1 MNLNLPPELPRTSQ
15 TAGLCLL
22 AALAVSALSS
32 CDKIKQEWKTATT
45 DQPGDAPVPLT
56 GRLAFKLM
64 AYDHGKLQLALPLA
78 VLQKRVNGSQPRVSD
93 PLQQTTVV
101 YEGMATEQVLDSL
114 YGTNWRTAATVA
126 LRTAA
131 GLPVLIS
138 SARLQEHRS
147 FLVWRRMDRPDF
159 VIARKGVRGPATP
172 AGPLYLVWENIQ
184 DEVSRREGALGWVP
198 GVQAID
204 LVDARADAEA
214 LKLPDDVA
222 AEISSGAQLFRS
234 HCLQCH
240 TLNGVGNPVGPEL
253 NYPASVTEYFAAA
266 WLIKYIDR
274 PSQVRYGSAM
284 PGLPGDLHERDKAI
298 QHVVAYLS
306 YMAKHK
312 AAPVATEAQPVEEDS
327 EASSAAPA
335 SPAGPATPESVR
347 E

>member
-1 MNLNLPPELPRTSQ
+1 MNLYSPWELPRTWR
-15 TAGLCLL
+15 TTGLCLL
-22 AALAVSALSS
+22 AALAVGALTS
-32 CDKIKQEWKTATT
+32 CDKIKAEWKSATA
-45 DQPGDAPVPLT
+45 DQPGEAPVPLT
-56 GRLAFKLM
+56 GRLAFKLT

-93 PLQQTTVV
+93 PLQQATIV

-114 YGTNWRTAATVA
+114 YGTTWRTAATVA

-198 GVQAID
+198 GVLAID

-214 LKLPDDVA
+214 LKLPDDAA
-222 AEISSGAQLFRS
+222 AEISSGALLFRS

-266 WLIKYIDR
+266 WLVKYIDR
-274 PSQVRYGSAM
+274 PSLVRYGSAM

-298 QHVVAYLS
+298 QHIVAYLG

-312 AAPVATEAQPVEEDS
+312 AAPVATDAHPGDGAASDNGEAGRD
-327 EASSAAPA
+327 PA
-335 SPAGPATPESVR
+335 LAATPDNAP
-347 E
+347 